1 MSRCQKKWI
10 FRVGL
15 FFQLERK
22 HEQSLLCLVFNT
34 ASHNMPPLQK
44 YNASNGAT
52 FLISY
57 INLHGIRSN
66 ELQHSAALVKRSQ
79 WNFTF
84 QLVISSC
91 YSPVKYKCAVIA
103 QHQWWLTVGTEL
115 SSCILLAVFAY
126 PLLLRCS
133 PTTSPSST
141 QSLTPVT
148 ASSSFTSGDCSL
160 RS

>member
-10 FRVGL
+10 FRVEL

-22 HEQSLLCLVFNT
+22 HEQSLLCLIFNT
-34 ASHNMPPLQK
+34 ASHNMPP
-44 YNASNGAT
+44 
-52 FLISY
+52 LISY

-66 ELQHSAALVKRSQ
+66 EPQHLAALVKRSQ
-79 WNFTF
+79 WNITL

-91 YSPVKYKCAVIA
+91 YSPVKYKCTVIA
-103 QHQWWLTVGTEL
+103 QHQWRLTVGTVL
-115 SSCILLAVFAY
+115 SSCILFAVFAH

-141 QSLTPVT
+141 QSLTPVA
-148 ASSSFTSGDCSL
+148 ASSSFTPGDCTS

>member
-1 MSRCQKKWI
+1 MSRCQKKWV
-10 FRVGL
+10 FRVEL
-15 FFQLERK
+15 CFQLERK

-34 ASHNMPPLQK
+34 ASHNMPPLQ
-44 YNASNGAT
+44 NASNGAT

-66 ELQHSAALVKRSQ
+66 DLQHSAALVKRSQ

-91 YSPVKYKCAVIA
+91 YSPVKYKCTVIA
-103 QHQWWLTVGTEL
+103 QHQWRLTVGTVL
-115 SSCILLAVFAY
+115 SSCILFAVFAH

-141 QSLTPVT
+141 QSLTPVA
-148 ASSSFTSGDCSL
+148 ASSSFTPGDCTS